1 MSDVN
6 PYGSNQE
13 FVSQPLDTAMGTRS
27 MVIKR
32 IDPFSCGKIL
42 GGLYAIFGVVW
53 GGLVTLTALGGLV
66 MNNPGMTTGI
76 GLIAGVFGLVL
87 GPIFFGIFGFVG
99 GAIGAALFNIATG
112 FLGGVKIDV
121 EA

>member
-13 FVSQPLDTAMGTRS
+13 FVSQPLDTAVGTRS
-27 MVIKR
+27 MVVKR

-53 GGLVTLTALGGLV
+53 GIVFSAMGVVALFNSGKLASA
-66 MNNPGMTTGI
+66 GI
-76 GLIAGVFGLVL
+76 VATSFGLVVA
-87 GPIFFGIFGFVG
+87 PIFFGIFGFVG